1 MPSIPLVKKGLS
13 FVVSA
18 PSGAGKTSLCRAVLS
33 EMSTLQFSISHTTR
47 PARSGEVNGQDY
59 FFVDKNTFKTGITTG
74 EFLEWAE
81 VHGNYYGTSKKQL
94 ATWRDQGIDVLLDI
108 DTQGAMQLQAASSEC
123 IYIYILPPSFDI
135 LRQRLENRGSDAPEE
150 IARRLKTAGDE
161 IKCYDRYQYLIIN
174 EDLEKAQKNLQ
185 AIIFAE
191 RSRLKSNTRNWV
203 KERFISHL

>member
-1 MPSIPLVKKGLS
+1 MPKKGLC

-18 PSGAGKTSLCRAVLS
+18 PSGAGKTSLCKAVLN
-33 EMSTLQFSISHTTR
+33 EVRALQFSISHTTR
-47 PARSGEVNGQDY
+47 RARAGEIEGQDY
-59 FFVDKNTFKTGITTG
+59 FFVDNTTFKAGIAAG

-94 ATWRDQGIDVLLDI
+94 ATCLDQGIDILLDI
-108 DTQGAMQLQAASSEC
+108 DTQGAMQLQTTLSGC
-123 IYIYILPPSFDI
+123 VYIYILPPSFDI
-135 LRQRLENRGSDAPEE
+135 LQQRLENRGSDASDE

-185 AIIFAE
+185 AIIVAE
-191 RSRLKSNTRNWV
+191 RSRLKPETLDWV
-203 KERFISHL
+203 EEHFISHL